1 MSNGKEV
8 LDELRGPALR
18 LREHIPEVW
27 SAYARLHTATMGD
40 GRLDVKTKELVA
52 LAIGVTRQ
60 CDGCIASHA
69 RGAARAGAAPEEVAE
84 MLGVAVMMNGGPGTV
99 YGPRAFDAFMEFH
112 QGKAADPDPPA
123 TPAHDHG

>member
-18 LREHIPEVW
+18 LREQIPEVW
-27 SAYARLHTATMGD
+27 GAYARLHTAAMGE

-112 QGKAADPDPPA
+112 EGKTSEPGPAA
-123 TPAHDHG
+123 TAHDHG